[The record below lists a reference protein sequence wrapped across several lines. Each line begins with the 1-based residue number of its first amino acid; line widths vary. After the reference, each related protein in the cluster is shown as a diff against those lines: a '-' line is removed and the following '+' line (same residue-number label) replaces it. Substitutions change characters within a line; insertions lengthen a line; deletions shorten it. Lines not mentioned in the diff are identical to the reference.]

1 MTGDP
6 AEPGSQAELGAPA
19 WAGRLL
25 VVGTGLVGT
34 SLGMAVRH
42 AGGTVHLHDR
52 DPDRLALAASL
63 GAGEACPEGDPGPT
77 CGAFDLAIAV
87 VPPQDTAVVCADLL
101 RSAVAAVVSH
111 VASVQAKVQAEVET
125 LISKPDNFVGSHPV
139 AGRETT
145 GPAGADRGLFQ
156 GRPWAIC
163 APDFAAPIAVDA
175 VRRLVRAT
183 GAVPVELSAS
193 EHDELLARVSHVP
206 QLVASA
212 LAAGLLDQSAAAPL
226 AGPGFR
232 DMTRLA
238 DSPAPMWAEIAAAN
252 APAVAAALDGLIAQ
266 LHDVRRQLDGDAA
279 AAVADLID
287 HGHAGRALLPGK
299 HGRPARLWASVLV
312 VISDEP
318 GSLARLF
325 ADIAAS
331 EANVEDLRLEHAP
344 GRPRGVLDLAVA
356 PGDRDRLLAALTA
369 RGWSAVAGAEAPV

>member
-1 MTGDP
+1 MTGG
-6 AEPGSQAELGAPA
+6 ATEPRAPA
-19 WAGRLL
+19 WPHRLL
-25 VVGTGLVGT
+25 IVGTGLIGT
-34 SLGMAVRH
+34 SLGMAVRG
-42 AGGTVHLHDR
+42 AGGAVHLHDR
-52 DPDRLALAASL
+52 DADRLALAASL
-63 GAGEACPEGDPGPT
+63 GAGEACPDPEPGAA
-77 CGAFDLAIAV
+77 CGNFDVAMVA
-87 VPPQDTAVVCADLL
+87 VPPRDSAVVCADLL
-101 RSAVAAVVSH
+101 RSAVATVVSH

-125 LISKPDNFVGSHPV
+125 LVGPTNGFVGSHPV

-145 GPAGADRGLFQ
+145 GPAGADGGLFH

-163 APDFAAPIAVDA
+163 APPSATAEAVDA

-183 GAVPVELSAS
+183 GAVPVELAAA

-212 LAAGLLDQSAAAPL
+212 LAATLVDHSAAAAL

-238 DSPAPMWAEIAAAN
+238 DSPAQMWAEIAAAN
-252 APAVAAALDGLIAQ
+252 APAVAAALDGLLAQ
-266 LHDVRRQLDGDAA
+266 LDGLRRQLDGDAA
-279 AAVADLID
+279 AAVAELID
-287 HGHAGRALLPGK
+287 RGHAGRALLPGK

-331 EANVEDLRLEHAP
+331 DVNVEDLRLEHAP
-344 GRPRGVLDLAVA
+344 GRPRGALDLAVA